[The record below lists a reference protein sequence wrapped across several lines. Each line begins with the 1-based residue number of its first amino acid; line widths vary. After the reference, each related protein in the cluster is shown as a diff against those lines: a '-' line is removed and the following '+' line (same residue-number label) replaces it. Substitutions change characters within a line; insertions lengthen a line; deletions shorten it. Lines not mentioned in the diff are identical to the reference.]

1 MEDITSAQ
9 RKKLRSLAHHLDPV
23 CYIGKNGLTDAV
35 IESVCQ
41 ALADHELIKVRF
53 VDKKDERKTLAPELA
68 EKSDSHL
75 AGLIGNVAILY
86 KEQSDPEKRRIE
98 LD

>member
-1 MEDITSAQ
+1 MEEITSAQ
-9 RKKLRSLAHHLDPV
+9 RKKLRSMAHHLDAV

-35 IESVCQ
+35 VDSVRQ

-53 VDKKDERKTLAPELA
+53 IDKKDERKTLGPELA
-68 EKSDSHL
+68 EKTESHL

-86 KEQSDPEKRRIE
+86 KEQPDPEKRRIV